1 MNKIFWLLA
10 ALIFISLI
18 VVSLA
23 GCSDTDDSSTDKELI
38 IFHAGS
44 LSVPFR
50 EISALFE
57 EKHPEITIKAEAA
70 GSRDCARK
78 ILDLG
83 RRCDVLGSADYRV
96 IENLLMLDYAR
107 FNIQFTMN
115 EMAIAYTDKSRMSEV
130 ITAGNWHEILLKKKV
145 VFGRAD
151 PNRDPCGY
159 RTIMLFQLAEKYY
172 GLPGFER
179 KMSEKGGGKYIRP
192 KETDLLVLLEAG
204 EIDYLFIYRS
214 VAAQHGLKTLL
225 LPDEINLKSPSQRQ
239 VYNSAEIKI
248 TGKKPGGFITRK
260 GEPIVYSVTIPKG
273 ALNREAAIAWI
284 ELLLSA
290 QGRAIMESNGQES
303 IVPSPADRYEKVPD
317 ELKRFCVAKESFI
330 EKK

>member
-1 MNKIFWLLA
+1 MPRMKQYILILMIF
-10 ALIFISLI
+10 
-18 VVSLA
+18 A
-23 GCSDTDDSSTDKELI
+23 GLSGCGRRDTDKADKELI

-50 EISALFE
+50 HVSELFM
-57 EKHPEITIKAEAA
+57 EKNPQITVKAEAA

-96 IENLLMLDYAR
+96 VENLLMLDMAK
-107 FNIQFTMN
+107 FNIQFATN
-115 EMAIAYTDKSRMSEV
+115 EMAIAYTDKSLMSEV
-130 ITAGNWHEILLKKKV
+130 ITAGNWYEILLKKKV
-145 VFGRAD
+145 LFGRAD

-214 VAAQHGLKTLL
+214 VARQHGLKTLL

-239 VYNSAEIKI
+239 VYNSAVIKI
-248 TGKKPGGFITRK
+248 TGKKPGEFITRK
-260 GEPIVYSVTIPKG
+260 GEPIAYSVTIPKG
-273 ALNREAAIAWI
+273 APNREAAIAWI
-284 ELLLSA
+284 ELLLSEE
-290 QGRAIMESNGQES
+290 GRSIMESNGQES
-303 IVPSPADRYEKVPD
+303 IAPAPADRYENVPD
-317 ELKRFCVAKESFI
+317 GLKRFCVAKESFI
-330 EKK
+330 EKMK